1 MGFSY
6 LTLSQWELILCCQE
20 IKQLHEN
27 IWQKKNPTDLQ
38 ELWSW
43 KIVSDEE
50 VVYLAFSFWS
60 CQFII

>member
-38 ELWSW
+38 ELRS
-43 KIVSDEE
+43 
-50 VVYLAFSFWS
+50 
-60 CQFII
+60 

>member
-27 IWQKKNPTDLQ
+27 IWQKKTLQ
-38 ELWSW
+38 IYKNCDRE
-43 KIVSDEE
+43 K
-50 VVYLAFSFWS
+50 SFLMKR
-60 CQFII
+60 